1 MSYNIFM
8 KNKFAERLTD
18 VLNEKEISKRE
29 CARICEVS
37 AQSVSDWTTGK
48 IQPTAEMIY
57 IICTKL
63 NESADYLLGLENE
76 AGNKIYNNNGIH
88 NGDVNFK

>member
-1 MSYNIFM
+1 ME
-8 KNKFAERLTD
+8 NKFAERLTE
-18 VLNEKEISKRE
+18 LLKEKGISKRE
-29 CARICEVS
+29 CARVCNVS

-63 NESADYLLGLENE
+63 NESSDYLLGIEDEN
-76 AGNKIYNNNGIH
+76 GNRTFVQKNIYNIQNNY
-88 NGDVNFK
+88 NK